1 MPGPEACARRLLIL
15 GGTGE
20 ARALAEGAAKAF
32 PGRLD
37 VVSSLAGRLSKP
49 PVLPGGVRVGG
60 FGGAAGLARYLAAES
75 IHMVVDAT
83 HPFAQVISANAARA
97 CADAGVA
104 RLVLVRPASPRP
116 EGLRWIEADDL
127 AHAAR
132 LLPPS
137 ARRVF
142 LAAGRRGLEAFS
154 QATGVNFLVR
164 LVEAPDGP
172 LPLPEYTVV
181 TGRPAESKADEM
193 QLLRDHAI
201 DAMVIKDSGGGEA
214 KIAAARELDVTV
226 VAVRRPAP
234 PTGESRATVDEVL
247 AWIEDKLGRGQNS

>member
-1 MPGPEACARRLLIL
+1 MPNPETRTRRLLIL

-20 ARALAEGAAKAF
+20 ARALAEGAAAAY

-49 PVLPGGVRVGG
+49 PVLPGSVRVGG
-60 FGGAAGLARYLAAES
+60 FGGAAGLARYLSEES
-75 IHMVVDAT
+75 IDMVVDAT
-83 HPFAQVISANAARA
+83 HPFAQVISANAAQA
-97 CADAGVA
+97 CQDAGVV
-104 RLVLVRPASPRP
+104 RLVLARAASQRP

-132 LLPPS
+132 LLPAP

-142 LAAGRRGLEAFS
+142 LAVGRLGLAAFSGLEN
-154 QATGVNFLVR
+154 TWFLVR
-164 LVEAPDGP
+164 LVEAPEDP
-172 LPLPEYTVV
+172 LPFSNYTVV
-181 TGRPAESKADEM
+181 TGRPPESQEEERK
-193 QLLRDHAI
+193 LLSTQAI

-214 KIAAARELDVTV
+214 KIAAARKLDVTV

-234 PTGESRATVDEVL
+234 PPGESRAKVDEVL
-247 AWIEDKLGRGQNS
+247 AWIEARL

>member
-1 MPGPEACARRLLIL
+1 MPGPDSRARRLLVL

-20 ARALAEGAAKAF
+20 ARALAEGAAAAY

-49 PVLPGGVRVGG
+49 PVLPGTVRVGG

-75 IHMVVDAT
+75 IDMVVDAT

-97 CADAGVA
+97 CADAGVP
-104 RLVLVRPASPRP
+104 RLVLVRPPSPRP

-127 AHAAR
+127 DHAAR
-132 LLPPS
+132 LLPAP

-142 LAAGRRGLEAFS
+142 LAVGRLGLAAFSGLE
-154 QATGVNFLVR
+154 NRWFLVR

-172 LPLPEYTVV
+172 MPLSQYTVV
-181 TGRPAESKADEM
+181 TGRPSESKAEERR
-193 QLLRDHAI
+193 LLSSHAI
-201 DAMVIKDSGGGEA
+201 DVLVIKDSGSGEA
-214 KIAAARELDVTV
+214 KIAAAHELDVTV

-234 PTGESRATVDEVL
+234 PPGEARATVDEAL
-247 AWIEDKLGRGQNS
+247 AWIGDRL